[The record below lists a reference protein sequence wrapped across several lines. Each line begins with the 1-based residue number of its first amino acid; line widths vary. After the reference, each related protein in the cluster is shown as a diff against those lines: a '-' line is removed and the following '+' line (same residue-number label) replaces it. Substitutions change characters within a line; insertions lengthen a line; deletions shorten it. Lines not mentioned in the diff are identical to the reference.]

1 MEYQLVPMD
10 RSHLSGVAEL
20 ERLCF
25 STPWNETMLEEEL
38 FNPTASFIV
47 AEGAGGRCWDTP
59 ASMWCWMRDILTMW
73 RCVHPAAG
81 RDWRPAAG
89 CVLPLWAGPPGL
101 SDLGGPA
108 LQPGGGGP
116 VLQAWLS
123 GGGTAKGLLPR
134 SHRGRPFADPDV
146 RPMTLR
152 DLTLQELHHLHRH
165 ELREA
170 FPPEELKPFAA
181 MKKLYR
187 AGVYHPVG
195 AWEGETLVGYALLW
209 EAPQRKY
216 VLIDYLGVTAAR
228 RNGGLGAELLR
239 LLREKFRSWDGI
251 IVESE
256 APEGGQSDGIRQR
269 RMNFYRRNGY
279 TFCGMTVCS
288 SACITGCA
296 CAPPTERGARRRPW
310 RPTRRC
316 TAASFPGGP
325 TGGLFRSPGPGCP
338 PPAQGVLGG
347 AEGLPGLE
355 EDEKGREQ

>member
-1 MEYQLVPMD
+1 
-10 RSHLSGVAEL
+10 
-20 ERLCF
+20 
-25 STPWNETMLEEEL
+25 
-38 FNPTASFIV
+38 
-47 AEGAGGRCWDTP
+47 
-59 ASMWCWMRDILTMW
+59 
-73 RCVHPAAG
+73 
-81 RDWRPAAG
+81 
-89 CVLPLWAGPPGL
+89 
-101 SDLGGPA
+101 
-108 LQPGGGGP
+108 
-116 VLQAWLS
+116 
-123 GGGTAKGLLPR
+123 
-134 SHRGRPFADPDV
+134 
-146 RPMTLR
+146 MTLR

-239 LLREKFRSWDGI
+239 LLRGKFRSWDGI

-279 TFCGMTVCS
+279 TFLRYDCMLFGVHYRVCLCS
-288 SACITGCA
+288 PNGKGSEEATM
-296 CAPPTERGARRRPW
+296 
-310 RPTRRC
+310 
-316 TAASFPGGP
+316 AAHQALYGSQFPGWAYRRFIQIP
-325 TGGLFRSPGPGCP
+325 RDPDAPLQPKESW
-338 PPAQGVLGG
+338 
-347 AEGLPGLE
+347 AEQRGLPGLE